1 MPHSTCIPPSIFHRV
16 SHLRVCLTLCVF
28 HYTPL
33 RGRLYLTLC
42 VSVCLSPCESHFV
55 CIPLLCILI
64 SHFYIPLRVPLHAYP
79 TLCIAHCL
87 TPYASHAVC
96 VPLLLN
102 FLFGYTTPCAF
113 HFMCVLLPCVPSPV
127 GAPPRMWAKDSTSQS
142 GYPSMCCV
150 KGGWIIFFVQGA
162 VPVT

>member
-1 MPHSTCIPPSIFHRV
+1 MYPAPCVFHRV
-16 SHLRVCLTLCVF
+16 NSTSCVF
-28 HYTPL
+28 HFYVS
-33 RGRLYLTLC
+33 LYPT
-42 VSVCLSPCESHFV
+42 S
-55 CIPLLCILI
+55 I
-64 SHFYIPLRVPLHAYP
+64 SHSVYPIPCIPLRVPLHAYP

-87 TPYASHAVC
+87 TPYSSHAVC
-96 VPLLLN
+96 VPLLVN

-127 GAPPRMWAKDSTSQS
+127 GAPPRVWAKDSTSQS

-162 VPVT
+162 VGNIKFGCSA